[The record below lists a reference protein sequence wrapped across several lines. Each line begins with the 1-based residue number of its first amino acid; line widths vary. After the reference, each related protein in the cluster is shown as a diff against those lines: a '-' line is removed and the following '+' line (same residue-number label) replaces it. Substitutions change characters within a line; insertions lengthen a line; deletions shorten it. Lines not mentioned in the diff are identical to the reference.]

1 MKKNI
6 IKLTMIAAV
15 AIFAGVNIYQSNVKT
30 ERMSDIVLENIEA
43 LAQSEGFIDDG
54 TCYHS
59 ISTASGSQVR
69 YCGTCTFIPNSIGN
83 WPYTG
88 KCW

>member
-6 IKLTMIAAV
+6 IKLTMLVAV
-15 AIFAGVNIYQSNVKT
+15 AIVAGYNTYQSNVKT
-30 ERMSDIVLENIEA
+30 DGMSNAMLANVEA
-43 LAQSEGFIDDG
+43 LAQDEGFVDDG